1 MRRPVLRF
9 ALACLLFAGW
19 MGYLIHLA
27 VTAAHTVVV
36 SRPQVLV
43 ADFVV
48 AAQVDSLDGP
58 VTVKEVVLAHV
69 NEKVPSPGDD
79 IKVSNLREC
88 KRLPRDG
95 EDPKDVPLD
104 WTGPG
109 VYLLPLKVTGQ
120 GGGDTYKVA
129 EVPPSP
135 GFPPRR
141 EVPVQPP
148 PRIYSRTDD
157 AVRQVRSMSPER

>member
-19 MGYLIHLA
+19 MGYLIYLV
-27 VTAAHTVVV
+27 VTAAHPIVV

-43 ADFVV
+43 ADVVV

-69 NEKVPSPGDD
+69 NEGVPAVDKV
-79 IKVSNLREC
+79 IKVMNLREC

-120 GGGDTYKVA
+120 GGVETYKVV

-141 EVPVQPP
+141 ETPVQPT
-148 PRIYSRTDD
+148 PRIYPRSDD
-157 AVRQVRSMSPER
+157 AVRQVRGMVPQR